1 VLANEL
7 KRNQE
12 EIKETQETVQGLID
26 TLENL
31 AGSGGSGGEGGVA
44 VAKNVIYNPGNSSL
58 NSSNVQDAIDELSA
72 NVDTSLATVIPS
84 TNEGGACVLL
94 FNTLGG
100 VVDPEMME
108 YPLPEA
114 TAYNAGVMSKEDKKN
129 LDGIVSGSITVGN
142 AEHADYANKDSQG
155 RIISDT
161 YLTKNEAG
169 NIHSYNEARHI
180 VNGKEYKTATT
191 DNEGNNFTIFA
202 PIESAEPNMVLIGG
216 GHDKTPSW
224 AYSSDLEVG
233 KAERADKDGNGEYFQ
248 NKYLT
253 KDEYNAGENNAS
265 QAINVANQANQAVA
279 RHEGIIKNLQDTLED
294 ILNSGG
300 SGGGSEGGTA
310 TSASKIIYNNSNTD
324 LESINVQNV
333 ITELNTKVLAETT
346 RAMEA
351 EGVINE
357 RLENRANELQTE
369 INEQKEKVNSLN
381 NAVTG
386 LSIGEEEVST
396 EAVSLNVTTVEN
408 PGGGWVTIPGAS
420 ETNAGVMTA
429 QQVEQLKFLNNNAIT
444 NMGVGYGFPE
454 EVKLWMESPADK
466 GEPEDVSI
474 PSASQSAAGV
484 MSSSDKK
491 KLDAIFRSGLIVIN
505 GVGPSLNI
513 SDTNG
518 NLIARFSGGHIK
530 TKYFDS
536 RNYSTDNTPDVEPFD
551 GSTIVVNGADFAD
564 VSIGD
569 APVSPEELNKFAYS
583 FPFTIGG

>member
-1 VLANEL
+1 MFFTREDL
-7 KRNQE
+7 KRIE
-12 EIKETQETVQGLID
+12 DWLVRRSKKD
-26 TLENL
+26 TDFEKASPLK
-31 AGSGGSGGEGGVA
+31 GGEELAIIQDGKNKRLSIRELVGQLSGESGDIDKGVLYDS
-44 VAKNVIYNPGNSSL
+44 VHSVGVNFGFSDEVKIWHEKNNGEVSSE
-58 NSSNVQDAIDELSA
+58 S
-72 NVDTSLATVIPS
+72 IPAAS
-84 TNEGGACVLL
+84 QYA
-94 FNTLGG
+94 
-100 VVDPEMME
+100 
-108 YPLPEA
+108 
-114 TAYNAGVMSKEDKKN
+114 AGVMSKEDKKN
-129 LDGIVSGSITVGN
+129 LDGIVSGSTAVGN

-279 RHEGIIKNLQDTLED
+279 RHEGIIKNLQDTLDD

-369 INEQKEKVNSLN
+369 INEQKEKVN
-381 NAVTG
+381 
-386 LSIGEEEVST
+386 
-396 EAVSLNVTTVEN
+396 
-408 PGGGWVTIPGAS
+408 
-420 ETNAGVMTA
+420 
-429 QQVEQLKFLNNNAIT
+429 
-444 NMGVGYGFPE
+444 
-454 EVKLWMESPADK
+454 
-466 GEPEDVSI
+466 
-474 PSASQSAAGV
+474 
-484 MSSSDKK
+484 
-491 KLDAIFRSGLIVIN
+491 
-505 GVGPSLNI
+505 
-513 SDTNG
+513 
-518 NLIARFSGGHIK
+518 
-530 TKYFDS
+530 
-536 RNYSTDNTPDVEPFD
+536 
-551 GSTIVVNGADFAD
+551 
-564 VSIGD
+564 
-569 APVSPEELNKFAYS
+569 
-583 FPFTIGG
+583 